1 VRPVLAR
8 VAAAASHAA
17 ARLRCCCCALFA
29 TRFHGSLRSSLCW
42 KTEFPFAEKFDA
54 VLPGWSRLFLQN
66 SMDHRGTPAA
76 PGRVVTLVRPG
87 LDLDM
92 AAQGAAL
99 RADATAGVNGV
110 VYRVADADAA
120 AVLANL
126 DFREKGGYTRAIA
139 RVREV
144 PAQTTTTTTTT
155 ATAAT
160 ATATEEATEEA
171 AGGGGVAA
179 AAAATAAAGR
189 APREVKALV
198 YTGTT
203 DNPNYA
209 GRAAESASLASI
221 GAIIA
226 GAAGPSGP
234 NREYLFALC
243 EYLRSVGAE
252 DAHCFELERLVRLQL
267 EE

>member
-1 VRPVLAR
+1 
-8 VAAAASHAA
+8 
-17 ARLRCCCCALFA
+17 
-29 TRFHGSLRSSLCW
+29 
-42 KTEFPFAEKFDA
+42 

-99 RADATAGVNGV
+99 RAHATAGVNGV

-126 DFREKGGYTRAIA
+126 DFREKGGYTRATA

-144 PAQTTTTTTTT
+144 LAQTTTTTTTT
-155 ATAAT
+155 ATT
-160 ATATEEATEEA
+160 
-171 AGGGGVAA
+171 AA
-179 AAAATAAAGR
+179 AAAAAAAEGAAGSGGGAAAAAAAA
-189 APREVKALV
+189 APREVEALV

-209 GRAAESASLASI
+209 GRAEESASLASI